1 VPGID
6 LSLCVILDRDVGR
19 SRGPADLTRQVIV
32 NGATCIQVR
41 LKNESAREILGF
53 SAEVLKAAAGS
64 AVAVIVNDRL
74 DIALAAG
81 ASGVHLGE
89 NDLPVAQARRIA
101 GPRLIIGASAADPET
116 ARRAEADGA
125 DYVGVGPIF
134 PTAVKPDAATVPGGT
149 IAAIRRII
157 SLPIVAIGGINET
170 NLHIPLA
177 EGADGIAV
185 ISALRQCPSPG
196 ESTSRLRRALDK
208 AKMR

>member
-1 VPGID
+1 M
-6 LSLCVILDRDVGR
+6 ILDRHLAR
-19 SRGPADLTRQVIV
+19 SYGLAELARQVID

-41 LKNESAREILGF
+41 LKAEPDRDILDF
-53 SAEVLKAAAGS
+53 TAEVVRLAAERGAP
-64 AVAVIVNDRL
+64 VIVNDRV

-81 ASGVHLGE
+81 AAGVHVGE
-89 NDLPVAQARRIA
+89 SDLPVAVVRRLV
-101 GPRLIIGASAADPET
+101 GPDLVVGASAGCAET
-116 ARRAEADGA
+116 ARRAQQDGA
-125 DYVGVGPIF
+125 DYVGVGPVF
-134 PTAVKPDAATVPGGT
+134 PTPVKPDAEVVPAGT

-157 SLPIVAIGGINET
+157 SLPIIAIGGINEN

-196 ESTSRLRRALDK
+196 ESTSRLKRALDK